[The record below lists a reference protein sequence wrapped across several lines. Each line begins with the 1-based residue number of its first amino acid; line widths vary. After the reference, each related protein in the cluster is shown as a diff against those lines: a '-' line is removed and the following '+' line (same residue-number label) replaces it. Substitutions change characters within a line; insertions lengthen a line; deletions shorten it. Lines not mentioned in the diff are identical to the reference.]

1 MNIKKIGL
9 TALAASLVSVS
20 SATAGEMSV
29 SGAASITVENYSGV
43 LRDAGVA
50 YSMADSATLSG
61 SGELDNGLTV
71 SLSFELEGGSDAQN
85 SFDDQSI
92 SISSEDLGTLV
103 FAKNGGSS
111 AVSAIDATAAG
122 DVFDTF
128 DTKVGVGAGGTAS
141 SAETATSTGDAA
153 MLTTAAGN
161 NSFMYTLPSLV
172 DGLSVSASYSP
183 QGSNDESSSAFA
195 GTYTGVEG
203 LSISY
208 GIGTNDSAA
217 GTGNNADVTSMKASY
232 AFGPV
237 TVAYSDHEYDSNTN
251 TRDQDVSSISIAYTV
266 SDEISI
272 TYGTED
278 FSTGEASTVDAEY
291 SKISVAYTSGGMTIT
306 AVASEGENISYS
318 TAAAEDVD
326 YWGLTAAFAF

>member
-9 TALAASLVSVS
+9 TALAASLVSIS
-20 SATAGEMSV
+20 SANAGEITA
-29 SGAASITVENYSGV
+29 SGAASMTVENYSGEN
-43 LRDAGVA
+43 RDGGVA
-50 YSMADSATLSG
+50 YSMADSVTLSG
-61 SGELDNGLTV
+61 SGELDNGITASV
-71 SLSFELEGGSDAQN
+71 SFELDSDN
-85 SFDDQSI
+85 PGTSSYDNKSVT
-92 SISSEDLGTLV
+92 ISSESFGTLTL
-103 FAKNGGSS
+103 AGHGGSS

-122 DVFDTF
+122 DIFDTF
-128 DTKVGVGAGGTAS
+128 DTKVGGASAS

-208 GIGTNDSAA
+208 GVGDNNSNEGTAL
-217 GTGNNADVTSMKASY
+217 NADVTTMKASY

-237 TVAYSDHEYDSNTN
+237 TVAYSDHEYDSATAA
-251 TRDQDVSSISIAYTV
+251 RDQEVKSASISYTV
-266 SDEISI
+266 SDAISI
-272 TYGTED
+272 SYGTETFD
-278 FSTGEASTVDAEY
+278 SGEQTTDAEFEKL
-291 SKISVAYTSGGMTIT
+291 SGSFTSGGMTVT
-306 AVASEGENISYS
+306 LVSAEAQNISYT
-318 TAAAEDVD
+318 TAAREDQD
-326 YWGLTAAFAF
+326 YWGLTVGFAF